1 MKLDFCVIC
10 GSKTDLQHHHIIP
23 KSKGGDDHPHNF
35 LTLCWEHHNWIHGIS
50 KTRSKEDFVACIK
63 AGQKN
68 GVGGRPK
75 LPKEK
80 ELEVC
85 KLWNEGKSYRQIQKE
100 TGVALSTIQR
110 ISKDYNLP
118 EKPPP
123 PKKPKKYRRGKM
135 GQYKLF

>member
-50 KTRSKEDFVACIK
+50 KTRSKEDFVDCIK

-75 LPKEK
+75 LDISKEK
-80 ELEVC
+80 EVVKLYLE
-85 KLWNEGKSYRQIQKE
+85 GHSYRAIKRM
-100 TGVALSTIQR
+100 TGVALATIRR
-110 ISKDYNLP
+110 IAIDNSLP
-118 EKPPP
+118 S
-123 PKKPKKYRRGKM
+123 RA
-135 GQYKLF
+135 